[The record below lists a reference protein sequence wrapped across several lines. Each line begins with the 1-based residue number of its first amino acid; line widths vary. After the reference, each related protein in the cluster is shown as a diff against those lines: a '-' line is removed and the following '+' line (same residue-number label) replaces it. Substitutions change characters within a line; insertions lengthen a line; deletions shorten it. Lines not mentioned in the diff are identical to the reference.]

1 MVLPWRLERVGE
13 RKGVL
18 LLDCSRAKHSCSSL
32 WAPIDGI
39 KETIIVE
46 EMMGFMVA
54 TWRG

>member
-13 RKGVL
+13 KGVL
-18 LLDCSRAKHSCSSL
+18 LLDCSRAKHSFSSL

-46 EMMGFMVA
+46 EMGFMVA